1 MFSEDSDKKSGINKL
16 LEIHKYH
23 YFELSK
29 SKSIRIKMADLFK
42 DILPHIGPDTDACM
56 NQLIVVLM
64 PQLGNDDIAHRKT
77 TVHILQIYL
86 KFTADIQSVLRLE
99 LKQANKT

>member
-1 MFSEDSDKKSGINKL
+1 
-16 LEIHKYH
+16 
-23 YFELSK
+23 
-29 SKSIRIKMADLFK
+29 MADLFK

-99 LKQANKT
+99 LKQANKISYSLFFSCEATFN